1 MENEEELVSEI
12 YDFLISQGCVNAGT
26 AFSMAELLNAN
37 MKKKR
42 NLGHLAGK
50 FHKHNK
56 LITLLNR
63 HSNEFGITYDDK
75 GVPEGVYADP
85 AARASRADPAAHASR
100 AEPRH
105 AEPRHAEPPRTEQ
118 AASRAVVPLSMF
130 LRPSFA
136 TDGVM
141 SDPNRYT
148 NPKSSD
154 YNPVNMPYN
163 PYVGLPSWKHP
174 EHMPR
179 GVPFHQIP
187 PSGLPYNPY
196 VPGWYEDA
204 MHPMHLR
211 ASAPPGGN
219 KKSRCTPNKAK
230 KSRSKRN
237 ASKTKKK
244 K

>member
-12 YDFLISQGCVNAGT
+12 YDFLISQGCINADA

-42 NLGHLAGK
+42 NLGHLAEK
-50 FHKHNK
+50 FRKHK

-85 AARASRADPAAHASR
+85 AARAS
-100 AEPRH
+100 H
-105 AEPRHAEPPRTEQ
+105 AEPRQ
-118 AASRAVVPLSMF
+118 SVVPLSMF
-130 LRPSFA
+130 LRPSFDK
-136 TDGVM
+136 DG
-141 SDPNRYT
+141 SDPNPFT
-148 NPKSSD
+148 NPNSSH
-154 YNPVNMPYN
+154 YNPFHMPYS
-163 PYVGLPSWKHP
+163 PYVEGAQSWKHP
-174 EHMPR
+174 ERMPR
-179 GVPFHQIP
+179 GG
-187 PSGLPYNPY
+187 PSPQRPSLPYNLY
-196 VPGWYEDA
+196 EPGWYDDA

-219 KKSRCTPNKAK
+219 KKSRCKPNKAK

-237 ASKTKKK
+237 ASKTKKRK
-244 K
+244 

>member
-12 YDFLISQGCVNAGT
+12 YDFLISQGCVNADT

-63 HSNEFGITYDDK
+63 YSNEFGITFDDK

-85 AARASRADPAAHASR
+85 AARASRAELRHAEPRASR
-100 AEPRH
+100 AEPR
-105 AEPRHAEPPRTEQ
+105 Q
-118 AASRAVVPLSMF
+118 SVVPLSMF

-154 YNPVNMPYN
+154 YNPFHMPYS
-163 PYVGLPSWKHP
+163 PYVEGSQSFKHP

-179 GVPFHQIP
+179 GP
-187 PSGLPYNPY
+187 PPQGPSRSPHNPY
-196 VPGWYEDA
+196 VPGWYDDA

-219 KKSRCTPNKAK
+219 KKSRCKPAK

-237 ASKTKKK
+237 ASKTKKRK
-244 K
+244 

>member
-12 YDFLISQGCVNAGT
+12 YDFLISQGCVNADT

-42 NLGHLAGK
+42 NLGHLAEK
-50 FHKHNK
+50 FRKHK

-75 GVPEGVYADP
+75 GIPEGVYADP
-85 AARASRADPAAHASR
+85 AASHAIR

-105 AEPRHAEPPRTEQ
+105 AEPRQ
-118 AASRAVVPLSMF
+118 SVVPLSMF
-130 LRPSFA
+130 LPPSYA
-136 TDGVM
+136 TGIM

-154 YNPVNMPYN
+154 YNPFHMPYS
-163 PYVGLPSWKHP
+163 PYVEGSQSLKHP

-179 GVPFHQIP
+179 GPSPPQR
-187 PSGLPYNPY
+187 PSGLPHNPY
-196 VPGWYEDA
+196 VPGWYDDA
-204 MHPMHLR
+204 MHPMHRR

-219 KKSRCTPNKAK
+219 KKSRCKPNKAK
-230 KSRSKRN
+230 KSRSKHN
-237 ASKTKKK
+237 ASKTKKRK
-244 K
+244 